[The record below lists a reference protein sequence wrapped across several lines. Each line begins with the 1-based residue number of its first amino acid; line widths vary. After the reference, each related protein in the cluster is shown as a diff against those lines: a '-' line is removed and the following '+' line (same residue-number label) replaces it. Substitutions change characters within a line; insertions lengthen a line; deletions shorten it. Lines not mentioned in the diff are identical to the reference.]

1 MAIPEPEISVVV
13 PEYMGKTVLRALAKR
28 VHDALAPIV
37 DCYELI
43 LVNDASPDGAWDEIV
58 ALAKDD
64 PAVVGLNLSR
74 NFGQHYAITA
84 GLTKARGRWVVV
96 MDCDLQDVPEEIPKL
111 YEKATEGYD
120 VVLARRVNRQDSFL
134 KRMESKA
141 FYALFGYLTDTNM
154 DAATA
159 NFGIYRRNVIE
170 AVLQMGDSI
179 RCFPLMVRWVGFR
192 QTAIP
197 VIHAARPEGKSSYSL
212 VKLLRL
218 ASDNILTFSNKPLKM
233 MTLLGVAI
241 AVVSI
246 VIMAIYLVLALQERI
261 KVAGYASLILSIWFV
276 CGALMTMLGVVGV
289 YLGKV
294 FNQTKG
300 RPMFIVS
307 EIVGCREK

>member
-1 MAIPEPEISVVV
+1 MVTPKPEISVVV
-13 PEYMGKTVLRALAKR
+13 PEYMGKTVLRALARR
-28 VHDALAPIV
+28 VHDALAPIAV
-37 DCYELI
+37 SYELI
-43 LVNDASPDGAWDEIV
+43 FVNDASPDGAWDEIA
-58 ALAKDD
+58 ALSRDD
-64 PAVVGLNLSR
+64 PAVVGVNLSR

-84 GLTKARGRWVVV
+84 GLTKARGDWVVV

-111 YEKATEGYD
+111 YAKAREGFD
-120 VVLARRVNRQDSFL
+120 VVLARRVNRQDSFV
-134 KRMESKA
+134 KRVQSKA
-141 FYALFGYLTDTNM
+141 FYALFGYLTDTKM

-159 NFGIYRRNVIE
+159 NFGIFRRKVIE

-179 RCFPLMVRWVGFR
+179 RCFPLMIRWVGFR

-197 VIHAARPEGKSSYSL
+197 VVHAARPEGKSSYSL

-218 ASDNILTFSNKPLKM
+218 ASDNIITFSNKPLKM
-233 MTLLGVAI
+233 MTLLGAGIAAVSVAVM
-241 AVVSI
+241 AV
-246 VIMAIYLVLALQERI
+246 YLVLALMGEI

-300 RPMFIVS
+300 RPKFIIS
-307 EIVGCREK
+307 EVIGCEEE